1 MAAERGHAVVLAE
14 AGPQLGR
21 QFRLAGEQPRRA
33 QITDLIDWYTRQL
46 GQLGVEVRYNSYLDA
61 DDISGEEADVV
72 VATGSIPAET
82 GFQKALPHVVE
93 MPGAGAAVSVED
105 VMGRSA
111 RLGKRVAILDEGGGW
126 KGIGTTWKLA
136 EDGHEVTILTPDAM
150 VGPELVRVSADHA
163 KQVARVIGVGQHVQL
178 LIPAC
183 AVQRIA
189 HISQGRKILD
199 RKADAVKQG
208 DLACVCAP
216 RFGA

>member
-1 MAAERGHAVVLAE
+1 MVIGGGPAGLEAARVAAERGHAVVLAE
-14 AGPQLGR
+14 AGPQLGG

-46 GQLGVEVRYNSYLDA
+46 GHLGGEVRYNSYLDA

-82 GFQKALPHVVE
+82 GFQKALPHVAE

-126 KGIGTTWKLA
+126 KGIGTA
-136 EDGHEVTILTPDAM
+136 
-150 VGPELVRVSADHA
+150 
-163 KQVARVIGVGQHVQL
+163 
-178 LIPAC
+178 
-183 AVQRIA
+183 
-189 HISQGRKILD
+189 
-199 RKADAVKQG
+199 
-208 DLACVCAP
+208 
-216 RFGA
+216 